1 VEQGQEE
8 SSMGGSGQGDQVE
21 DLHGLRQDGTQSLVD
36 AVFRGT
42 LRSDVTCT

>member
-1 VEQGQEE
+1 MKPEAGAGPAPGGQPEY
-8 SSMGGSGQGDQVE
+8 V
-21 DLHGLRQDGTQSLVD
+21 HGLKQEDGTQSLVD